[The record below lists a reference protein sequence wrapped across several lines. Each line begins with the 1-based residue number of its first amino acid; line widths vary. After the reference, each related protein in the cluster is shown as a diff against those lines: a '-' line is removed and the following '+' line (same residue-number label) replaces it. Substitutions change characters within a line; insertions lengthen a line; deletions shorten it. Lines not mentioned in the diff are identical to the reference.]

1 MRKGLEILAIILVGA
16 GILIGSFL
24 YIARDKTE
32 EEINKYVNKNY
43 KTLEVSAKNQLENK
57 NIELPEKVEAV
68 SVYAENYVEFA
79 ISGKEGY
86 YYSKNDKPMA
96 HQNKDEDL
104 IELGGN
110 KYKWNNGITNKIRK
124 HWYYYRVSK

>member
-1 MRKGLEILAIILVGA
+1 MKKGLEILAIILVGA

-57 NIELPEKVEAV
+57 NIE
-68 SVYAENYVEFA
+68 FA